1 MSRGNKDVP
10 ARLATRVFEGLTAV
24 RGPIV
29 VLSGV
34 RGVGYDEAAEVLLP
48 DGSVRRGRVL
58 EASYDATVVEV
69 WGGTEGIAVDTAR
82 VRFAGH
88 GLRVPVSVTMLGR
101 TFDGLAR
108 PIDGMPAPLAEDMVD
123 ANGTPMNPVRRA
135 YPRDLIV
142 TGISAIDVTNTL
154 VRGQKLPIFTGS
166 GLPHNE
172 LGSQIARQAH
182 LLESDQEFAVVFVAM
197 GVKHDDAAFFVQ
209 RFRESGAMA
218 NTAVFLNLAD
228 DPPMERI
235 VAPRAAL
242 SLAEHLAFQ
251 HGMHVLVIMTDM
263 TNYGEA
269 LRELSST
276 RDEVP
281 SRKGYPGYLYSDLA
295 SLYERTGM
303 LRDRPGSITQLPI
316 LTMPNDDI
324 SHPIP
329 DLTGYIT
336 EGQLVLSRDLHARG
350 IYPPLNILPSLSR
363 LMKDS
368 IGEGRTRSDHPAV
381 SNQLYAAYSH
391 VQEVRSLASV
401 IGADALSPMDQR
413 YLVFGEAF
421 EEHLL
426 RQGPDESR
434 SLEESLDLAWK
445 VLSLLPEEELSR
457 VSEKEL
463 SRRYVGDEALADLE
477 WKVLSVV
484 PERELSRV
492 SEKELARRHADDEGP
507 AEDRP

>member
-1 MSRGNKDVP
+1 MSQSRAKAS
-10 ARLATRVFEGLTAV
+10 ARLARRVFEGVSAV
-24 RGPIV
+24 RGPVV
-29 VLSGV
+29 VLEGV
-34 RGVGYDEAAEVLLP
+34 TGVGYNEAAEVLLP

-58 EASYDATVVEV
+58 EASHDATVVEV
-69 WGGTEGIAVDTAR
+69 WDGTAGIAINSAR

-88 GLRVPVSVTMLGR
+88 GLRFPVSLAMLGR

-108 PIDGMPAPLAEDMVD
+108 PIDDMLAPLPEEMVD

-142 TGISAIDVTNTL
+142 TGVSAIDVTNTL
-154 VRGQKLPIFTGS
+154 VRGQKLPIFTGA
-166 GLPHNE
+166 GLPHNQ
-172 LGSQIARQAH
+172 LAAQIAGQAH
-182 LLESDQEFAVVFVAM
+182 LLESDQDFAVVFVAM
-197 GVKHDDAAFFVQ
+197 GVKHDDASFFAQ

-218 NTAVFLNLAD
+218 SAAVFLNLAD

-269 LRELSST
+269 LRELSSA

-316 LTMPNDDI
+316 LSMPNDDI
-324 SHPIP
+324 SHPMP

-336 EGQLVLSRDLHARG
+336 EGQLVLSRALDARG
-350 IYPPLNILPSLSR
+350 IYPPLDILPSLSR

-368 IGEGRTRSDHPAV
+368 IGEGLTRSDHPAV
-381 SNQLYAAYSH
+381 ANQLYAACSH
-391 VQEVRSLASV
+391 VQEVESLASV
-401 IGADALSPMDQR
+401 IGADALSPRDRR
-413 YLVFGEAF
+413 YLRFGEAF
-421 EEHLL
+421 EELL
-426 RQGPDESR
+426 LKQRPDESR
-434 SLEESLDLAWK
+434 ALDESLDLAWQ
-445 VLSLLPEEELSR
+445 VLSVLPEEELSR
-457 VSEKEL
+457 ISDRELAHRYLGDEALERAGSATSMGLLGRQLSPSGDAEL
-463 SRRYVGDEALADLE
+463 SRRHA
-477 WKVLSVV
+477 
-484 PERELSRV
+484 
-492 SEKELARRHADDEGP
+492 EKEGKG
-507 AEDRP
+507 